1 MKPKILTL
9 ITAMA
14 LFATILAV
22 PIRLAAQEHIRYTI
36 TDLGTLGGTFGRA
49 WGAIAINNKEQATG
63 TYTKLEETS

>member
-36 TDLGTLGGTFGRA
+36 TDLGTLGGTDRRVVLRR
-49 WGAIAINNKEQATG
+49 NSNQ
-63 TYTKLEETS
+63 